1 MVPRGSYA
9 GLKVEHTKTVFFHHV
24 PTACGRCAGRG
35 HACVIST
42 ASALHI
48 AVATSNIIVFPSRR
62 HHRRPPS
69 PRRRTGTYT
78 RCKCTLFS
86 PSKTPPLSCPS
97 LLFRHS
103 RQGRAPLPAYS
114 RGATRPRNDPA
125 EPRQIHEHI
134 DCSYRNRD
142 TTALGWVWCSTKIC
156 STGVGSEDL
165 GNDTRKPTRTREHA
179 TH

>member
-1 MVPRGSYA
+1 MLPRGSYA

-114 RGATRPRNDPA
+114 RGATRPRNDGTQLSRARCMSVLIAPIA
-125 EPRQIHEHI
+125 IRVRPR
-134 DCSYRNRD
+134 
-142 TTALGWVWCSTKIC
+142 LGGFGAVQ
-156 STGVGSEDL
+156 
-165 GNDTRKPTRTREHA
+165 RYAARA
-179 TH
+179 